1 MTPHEIQELLGRI
14 APRGTW
20 CSLRWVETH
29 SENLTV
35 RDEML
40 LPPSSTSDRGAMIT
54 VVTGE
59 GQGIAATSD
68 LSVGGLYQAARVALD
83 WAQAVSDRGV
93 VDFSKAPRPMK
104 SGNWNH
110 PVTHSW
116 DEASPADLVDRL
128 KAICQSMGG
137 DERIIQRV
145 VSLARSK
152 TETTLVTTDGVTI
165 QQSHD
170 RLIPWMQALAS
181 DGSDVQSKS
190 NGGRSDAQ
198 LGGLEILDQIGFDQM
213 GSSLREDAIET
224 LLAPV
229 CPNGVMD
236 AVIGPAQMVLQVHE
250 SIGHALELD
259 RILGDERNYAG
270 TSFVKDSDLGSLR
283 WGPEIL
289 DVVID
294 PGVEGE
300 VCSTGFDDEGLE
312 AEKVSLIDKGLL
324 VRGIGGSL
332 SAQRMENP
340 EAAMAVTR
348 ACSWNRPPIDRM
360 ANLNVEPGETPMT
373 DLIGGIEKGI
383 WLDVNSSWSIDDRRW
398 KFQFGVEDARLIE
411 DGELTTRVKD
421 AGYRSTTIP
430 FWNSLD
436 AVGDRETWQVRGT
449 PNCGKG
455 EPNQMVF
462 VGHAMPA
469 CRFRGLE
476 VFGREG

>member
-116 DEASPADLVDRL
+116 DEASSADLVDRL
-128 KAICQSMGG
+128 KSICQSMGG
-137 DERIIQRV
+137 DERIVQRV

-250 SIGHALELD
+250 SQIF
-259 RILGDERNYAG
+259 I
-270 TSFVKDSDLGSLR
+270 F
-283 WGPEIL
+283 
-289 DVVID
+289 
-294 PGVEGE
+294 
-300 VCSTGFDDEGLE
+300 
-312 AEKVSLIDKGLL
+312 
-324 VRGIGGSL
+324 
-332 SAQRMENP
+332 
-340 EAAMAVTR
+340 
-348 ACSWNRPPIDRM
+348 
-360 ANLNVEPGETPMT
+360 
-373 DLIGGIEKGI
+373 
-383 WLDVNSSWSIDDRRW
+383 
-398 KFQFGVEDARLIE
+398 
-411 DGELTTRVKD
+411 
-421 AGYRSTTIP
+421 
-430 FWNSLD
+430 
-436 AVGDRETWQVRGT
+436 
-449 PNCGKG
+449 
-455 EPNQMVF
+455 
-462 VGHAMPA
+462 
-469 CRFRGLE
+469 
-476 VFGREG
+476 